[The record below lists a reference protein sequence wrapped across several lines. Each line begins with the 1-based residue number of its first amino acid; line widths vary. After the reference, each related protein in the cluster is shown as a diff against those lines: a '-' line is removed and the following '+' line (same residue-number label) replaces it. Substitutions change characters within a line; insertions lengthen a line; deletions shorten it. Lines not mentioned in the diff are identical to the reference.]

1 MNKIRI
7 AGAAAGVVLV
17 SGIVLQVSSAAF
29 TDTTENAGNS
39 WEAGT
44 VVLSDSRSGTAMFTA
59 ENMVPGD
66 GDTQCID
73 VTYSGSVTP
82 SEAIALH
89 ADVVESTVDGNGL
102 GDDLDVSLEIGP
114 AGTNC
119 TTMLLLGT
127 EIYSGTVAG
136 FNAVGSELDTGWT
149 PDAEGAQLDMSRP
162 FRFTIDLGADTGN
175 DAQGEGAT
183 AGFVWSATS

>member
-102 GDDLDVSLEIGP
+102 GE
-114 AGTNC
+114 
-119 TTMLLLGT
+119 
-127 EIYSGTVAG
+127 
-136 FNAVGSELDTGWT
+136 
-149 PDAEGAQLDMSRP
+149 
-162 FRFTIDLGADTGN
+162 
-175 DAQGEGAT
+175 
-183 AGFVWSATS
+183 